1 MKTQIRKSVFE
12 TNSSSTHSITI
23 EFGDYYTFNESVE
36 DDCEYIYIDNE
47 DVEYILEHLPSE
59 ILEKE
64 LERRKNEN
72 TNQE

>member
-23 EFGDYYTFNESVE
+23 AFGDHYTFSESVE
-36 DDCEYIYIDNE
+36 DDFECVYIDNE
-47 DVEYILEHLPSE
+47 DVEYILEHLTSE
-59 ILEKE
+59 LLEKE
-64 LERRKNEN
+64 LERRKNVN